1 MTFDSGILQLD
12 FGFTLLSTL
21 TFLQP
26 TLIHYHHPISWNF
39 QNCPTPL
46 YHYICCVKS
55 LNPLDGLRV
64 NAREVGWYCY
74 IICGS
79 NCIWRK
85 LRRTFS
91 DVRSYKDSVH
101 VKFWVYVKSLSYI
114 IIGLIFFK
122 TLRVNGGGVLYRNFG
137 CLFYH
142 LQRKISEIFFWQHCE
157 K

>member
-1 MTFDSGILQLD
+1 M
-12 FGFTLLSTL
+12 
-21 TFLQP
+21 QP
-26 TLIHYHHPISWNF
+26 NLIHYHPPISWNF
-39 QNCPTPL
+39 KNRPTPL

-91 DVRSYKDSVH
+91 EVRSYKDSVH
-101 VKFWVYVKSLSYI
+101 VKFWVYAKSLSYI
-114 IIGLIFFK
+114 LIGLFFSKPCGSMGEGSCIATLGASFTIF
-122 TLRVNGGGVLYRNFG
+122 NGKFPR
-137 CLFYH
+137 
-142 LQRKISEIFFWQHCE
+142 FFFDNIV